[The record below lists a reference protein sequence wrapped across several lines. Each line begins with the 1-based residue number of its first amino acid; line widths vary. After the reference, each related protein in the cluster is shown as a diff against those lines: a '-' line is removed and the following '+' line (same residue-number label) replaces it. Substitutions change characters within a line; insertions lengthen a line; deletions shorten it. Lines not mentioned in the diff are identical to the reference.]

1 MSDYQ
6 LERLGT
12 REFEHVTRALAL
24 AVFGAGVRPF
34 GDGKDGGRE
43 ATFEGATTYPQPE
56 PSEGCWD
63 GYGVIQA
70 KFRQRPLDVG
80 NNAVW
85 FKAQIKK
92 ELDEWKDKT
101 KGRRTK
107 GRLPEYLLVTT
118 NVFLSPVPKTGGVD
132 TIKAYLADELGQLG
146 LKGWDFWDGDKICSL
161 LDDNANIRS
170 AYNAFI
176 TPGDVLG
183 KMAERL
189 GLSQDSGLESV
200 YETYTI
206 KSMKREQWVRLGESG
221 EDATTK
227 LPLSRVAIDLPILDP
242 ERRIDT
248 ETPAERQANG
258 ALSQIIRLGD
268 NMLQPSE
275 YKPSMS
281 NVVIMGGPGQGK
293 STLSQLL
300 SQIYRLALIE
310 DYPEHK
316 LDPTEQNIRRT
327 LTHHIFEELG
337 VPRPMN
343 RRWPFTIKLNELG
356 DAVSGGEDVSILR
369 FMAEKMSKH
378 TSVPGDITPLKLR
391 QWLGRWPWLLIL
403 DGLDEVPSQSVRDKV
418 FETIEDFLT
427 DARHDEADLFVVAT
441 TRPQGYAQE
450 MSPEVYKH
458 MQLAPLSRGEALNY
472 VEQLAAVQ
480 YEDDDDELR
489 NRVIEQAE
497 EALSRDATSR
507 LMVTPLQVTIMTLLL
522 ARRISLPES
531 KHELFH
537 AYFSTIYEREM
548 NKSHSHLSKLLREQ
562 RRHVEFVHQRIGLAL
577 QQKAEIVGHAD
588 ALLTQAQFEDVIE
601 QRLHG
606 DEDYPTEE
614 AARIQRDLSK
624 AALTRLV
631 LLVPRHA
638 GYVGFEL
645 RSIQEFLA
653 ATFFFSKGEMHALE
667 PFIATAHSTHWRHTW
682 LLGAG
687 RLFEE
692 HETLRDSLIALVD
705 DLGTQSQIARACYL
719 GPLLAVDVLDDDIA
733 ANAPKY
739 RRRLARIALELLAA
753 APGPHTAQ
761 LNSAL
766 KEVALAD
773 DESWR
778 LVTDSI
784 QLHLRN
790 GGVGKVATLALLASW
805 KKNSGKAGVFGRM
818 NLDRALK
825 TLDMETGG
833 ALLHYTEGRPEA
845 AQLEN
850 WTSRS
855 LADAGTTDLAAVVR
869 PYLPSD
875 RSVKAAVK
883 RKLLTLLGRIPVRQ
897 FSIGT
902 AVIRVV
908 TNDPDYKA
916 LALIDHLM
924 TAEGAGSLI
933 VTALQGLGP
942 ADANVSDFLRTQLL
956 RSVDR
961 VRPDWP
967 EKWVDP
973 LSEQ

>member
-1 MSDYQ
+1 M
-6 LERLGT
+6 
-12 REFEHVTRALAL
+12 
-24 AVFGAGVRPF
+24 
-34 GDGKDGGRE
+34 
-43 ATFEGATTYPQPE
+43 
-56 PSEGCWD
+56 
-63 GYGVIQA
+63 
-70 KFRQRPLDVG
+70 G
-80 NNAVW
+80 NNATW
-85 FKAQIKK
+85 FKAQIKA

-107 GRLPEYLLVTT
+107 GKLPEYLLLST
-118 NVFLSPVPKTGGVD
+118 NVFLSAVPKTGGVD
-132 TIKAYLADELGQLG
+132 TIKDYLSDELGPLG

-161 LDDNANIRS
+161 LDDHASIRS

-189 GLSQDSGLESV
+189 GLTQDSGLESV

-206 KSMKREQWVRLGESG
+206 KSMKSEQWVRLGESG

-227 LPLSRVAIDLPILDP
+227 LPLSRVAIDLPVLDP

-248 ETPAERQANG
+248 ESPAERQANG
-258 ALSQIIRLGD
+258 ALRQIIRLGD

-275 YKPSMS
+275 HKPALS
-281 NVVIMGGPGQGK
+281 NVVVMGGPGQGK

-316 LDPTEQNIRRT
+316 LDPREQHIRRT
-327 LTHHIFEELG
+327 LTHHLFEELG

-369 FMAEKMSKH
+369 FMADKMDKH

-403 DGLDEVPSQSVRDKV
+403 DGLDEVPSQTVRDKV

-427 DARHDEADLFVVAT
+427 DARHIEADLFVVAT

-458 MQLAPLSRGEALNY
+458 MQLAPLSRAEALNY
-472 VEQLAAVQ
+472 VEQLSAVQ

-489 NRVIEQAE
+489 SRVVEQAQ
-497 EALSRDATSR
+497 EALSREATSR

-601 QRLHG
+601 QRLRG
-606 DEDYPTEE
+606 DEDYPTQE
-614 AARIQRDLSK
+614 AAHIQKNLSE

-638 GYVGFEL
+638 GHVGFEL

-653 ATFFFSKGEMHALE
+653 ATFFFSKGERHALE
-667 PFIATAHSTHWRHTW
+667 PFVATAHSTHWRHTW

-692 HETLRDSLIALVD
+692 HETLRDSLIALID
-705 DLGTQSQIARACYL
+705 DLGTQSQVARACHV
-719 GPLLAVDVLDDDIA
+719 GPLLALDVLDDDIA

-739 RRRLARIALELLAA
+739 RRRLARITLELLSA
-753 APGPHTAQ
+753 APGSHTAQ
-761 LNSAL
+761 LNRAL
-766 KEVALAD
+766 REIALAD
-773 DESWR
+773 DESWQ
-778 LVTDSI
+778 LVTEEI
-784 QLHLRN
+784 QLHLRT
-790 GGVGKVATLALLASW
+790 GGVGKVASLALLANW
-805 KKNSGKAGVFGRM
+805 KLNKDKAGVFGRM
-818 NLDRALK
+818 HLDGALRD
-825 TLDMETGG
+825 LDMETGG
-833 ALLHYTEGRPEA
+833 SLLYCTVGRPEQ
-845 AQLEN
+845 AQLEA
-850 WTSRS
+850 WAKRS
-855 LADAGTTDLAAVVR
+855 LTTGGKSDLATVVE
-869 PYLPSD
+869 PYLPTKS
-875 RSVKAAVK
+875 SVKAAVK
-883 RKLLTLLGRIPVRQ
+883 KKLLTILKRIPVDQ
-897 FSIGT
+897 FNIGN
-902 AVIRVV
+902 AIIRVV
-908 TNDPDYKA
+908 NVDAGHHT
-916 LALIDHLM
+916 LALVDHLM
-924 TAEGAGSLI
+924 TADGAGSLI
-933 VTALQGLGP
+933 ATALHELGP
-942 ADANVSDFLRTQLL
+942 ADAGVSDFLRTHLL

-967 EKWVDP
+967 ELWVDP

>member
-43 ATFEGATTYPQPE
+43 ATFEGATSYPQPA
-56 PSEGCWD
+56 PPEGCWD
-63 GYGVIQA
+63 GYGVVQA
-70 KFRQRPLDVG
+70 KFRQRPRDVG
-80 NNAVW
+80 NNATW
-85 FKAQIKK
+85 FKSQIKA
-92 ELDEWKDKT
+92 ELDDWKDKT

-107 GRLPEYLLVTT
+107 GRLPEYLLLTT
-118 NVFLSPVPKTGGVD
+118 NVFLSADPKTGGVD
-132 TIKAYLADELGQLG
+132 TIKDYLSDELGPLG

-161 LDDNANIRS
+161 LDDHASIRS
-170 AYNAFI
+170 SYNAFI

-183 KMAERL
+183 KMAECL
-189 GLSQDSGLESV
+189 GLTQDSGLESV

-206 KSMKREQWVRLGESG
+206 KSMKSEQWVRLGESG

-227 LPLSRVAIDLPILDP
+227 LPLSRVAIDLPVLDP
-242 ERRIDT
+242 ERRIDM

-258 ALSQIIRLGD
+258 ALRQIILLGD

-275 YKPSMS
+275 HKPAMS
-281 NVVIMGGPGQGK
+281 NVVVMGGPGQGK

-300 SQIYRLALIE
+300 SQVYRLALIE

-316 LDPTEQNIRRT
+316 LDPREQHIRRT
-327 LTHHIFEELG
+327 LTHHLFEELG

-369 FMAEKMSKH
+369 FMADKMDKH

-403 DGLDEVPSQSVRDKV
+403 DGLDEVPSQTVRDKV

-427 DARHDEADLFVVAT
+427 DARHIEADLFVVAT

-458 MQLAPLSRGEALNY
+458 MQLAPLSRVEALNY

-489 NRVIEQAE
+489 GRVVEQAQ
-497 EALSRDATSR
+497 EALSREATSR

-601 QRLHG
+601 QRLRG
-606 DEDYPTEE
+606 DEDYPTQE
-614 AARIQRDLSK
+614 AAHIQKNLSE

-638 GYVGFEL
+638 GHVGFEL

-653 ATFFFSKGEMHALE
+653 ATFFFSKGERHALE

-692 HETLRDSLIALVD
+692 HETLRDSLIVLID
-705 DLGTQSQIARACYL
+705 DLGTQSQVARACHV
-719 GPLLAVDVLDDDIA
+719 GPLLALDVLDDDIA

-739 RRRLARIALELLAA
+739 RRRLARITLGLLSA
-753 APGPHTAQ
+753 APGSHTAQ
-761 LNSAL
+761 LNRTLREIAL
-766 KEVALAD
+766 TD
-773 DESWR
+773 DESWQ
-778 LVTDSI
+778 LVTETI
-784 QLHLRN
+784 QLHLRT
-790 GGVGKVATLALLASW
+790 GGVGKVASLALLANW
-805 KKNSGKAGVFGRM
+805 KMNKDKAGVFGRM
-818 NLDRALK
+818 HLDGALRN
-825 TLDMETGG
+825 LDMETGG
-833 ALLHYTEGRPEA
+833 SLLYCTVGRPER
-845 AQLEN
+845 AQLEA
-850 WTSRS
+850 WSKRS
-855 LADAGTTDLAAVVR
+855 LTTGKKSDLATVVE
-869 PYLPSD
+869 PHLPSES
-875 RSVKAAVK
+875 SVKASVRK
-883 RKLLTLLGRIPVRQ
+883 KLLTILKRIPVDQ
-897 FSIGT
+897 FNIGN
-902 AVIRVV
+902 AIIQVV
-908 TNDPDYKA
+908 NVDAGHHT
-916 LALIDHLM
+916 LALVDHLM
-924 TAEGAGSLI
+924 TADGAGSLI
-933 VTALQGLGP
+933 AASLQGLGP
-942 ADANVSDFLRTQLL
+942 ADAGVSDFLRTHLL

-967 EKWVDP
+967 ELWIDP